1 MNELIIKNG
10 DEYALAP
17 QTNNQL
23 ILLET
28 QIEELTQKRDGM
40 RKLIMQAMQEEGIY
54 KMENDEVSITYLAE
68 TERET
73 FDSKRFREE
82 HANLYHLYTK
92 TSKVNPSIR
101 VKVK

>member
-1 MNELIIKNG
+1 MSELIIRQG
-10 DEYALAP
+10 DEYALTP

-23 ILLET
+23 VLLET
-28 QIEELTQKRDGM
+28 QIVDLTKKRDEM

-54 KMENDEVSITYLAE
+54 KMENEDISITYIAE

-73 FDSKRFREE
+73 FDSKRFHEE

-92 TSKVNPSIR
+92 TSKVAPSIR